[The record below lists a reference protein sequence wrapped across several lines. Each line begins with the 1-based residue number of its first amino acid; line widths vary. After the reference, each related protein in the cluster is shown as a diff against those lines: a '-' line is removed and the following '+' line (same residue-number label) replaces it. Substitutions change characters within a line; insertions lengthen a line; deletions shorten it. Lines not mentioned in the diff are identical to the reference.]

1 MGEKL
6 NEKRQ
11 LDQFDRNILEVLSQ
25 EGRLPVTEL
34 ANRVGLSKSPC
45 QNRLKR
51 LLEDGFIKGFHAEL
65 NPELLGLE
73 HIAFAE
79 VKLKDTTEKA
89 LSDFNREVAKIRE
102 VEQCHMIAGQ
112 FDYLI
117 KVRTKDIQAYRRVLG
132 ERISTLPHVMSTS
145 TYVSMQAV
153 KEDGVMLG
161 QPKASAAK

>member
-1 MGEKL
+1 MISSSSKS
-6 NEKRQ
+6 RR
-11 LDQFDRNILEVLSQ
+11 LDQYDRSILDVLST

-45 QNRLKR
+45 QSRLKR
-51 LLEDGFIKGFHAEL
+51 LQEEGFIKGFRAEL
-65 NPELLGLE
+65 NAQMLGLE

-89 LSDFNREVAKIRE
+89 LNDFNREVAKIRE

-117 KVRTKDIQAYRRVLG
+117 KVRTQDIQAYRRVLG
-132 ERISTLPHVMSTS
+132 EKISTLPHVKSTS

-153 KEDGVMLG
+153 KEEGLLSVDR
-161 QPKASAAK
+161 